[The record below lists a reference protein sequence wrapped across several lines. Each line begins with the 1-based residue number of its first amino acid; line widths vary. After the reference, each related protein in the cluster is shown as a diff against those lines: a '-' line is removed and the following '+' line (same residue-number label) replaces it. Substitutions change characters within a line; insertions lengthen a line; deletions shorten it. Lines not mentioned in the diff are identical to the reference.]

1 MTNAIIKRE
10 STQQRIWDLPIR
22 LWHWILTGS
31 LIAAAVIALA
41 LGEHSSLFPYHSIL
55 GLVMGLM
62 VVLRL
67 IWGVI
72 GTRHARFASLAFSPG
87 ALFSYLRGV
96 AFGGAPRFPG
106 HNPGAAYATI
116 AMLILTFVIC
126 GTGIALSQGNEA
138 IKELHEIS
146 VYALLAVAGAHIL
159 GVIAHTVRH
168 HEPIALSMIHG
179 KKIAEPDQAI
189 TSSRPVAAFVFLLLV
204 GGWAFML
211 VRAYDPATQSTTIPF
226 TSFKLQL
233 GEAEGD
239 EKSDREGKRDEA
251 ATQSRQR
258 ESSNQ
263 RSHEEHEDDDD

>member
-1 MTNAIIKRE
+1 MTNAIVRRE

-31 LIAAAVIALA
+31 LIAASVIALA

-72 GTRHARFASLAFSPG
+72 GTRHARVASLAFGPG

-96 AFGGAPRFPG
+96 VFGGAPRFAG
-106 HNPGAAYATI
+106 HNPGAAYATL
-116 AMLILTFVIC
+116 AMLILILLIC
-126 GTGIALSQGNEA
+126 ATGIALSQGNEA

-146 VYALLAVAGAHIL
+146 VYALLAVAGAHVL

-179 KKIAEPDQAI
+179 RKIAEPDQAI
-189 TSSRPVAAFVFLLLV
+189 SSSRPVAALVFLLLV

-211 VRAYDPATQSTTIPF
+211 ARAYDPATQSTTIPF

-233 GEAEGD
+233 GEAEGS
-239 EKSDREGKRDEA
+239 EKSEREGNRGDA
-251 ATQSRQR
+251 RGQGST
-258 ESSNQ
+258 
-263 RSHEEHEDDDD
+263 EEHEDDDD

>member
-1 MTNAIIKRE
+1 MSNALIKRE

-31 LIAAAVIALA
+31 LIAASVISLA
-41 LGEHSSLFPYHSIL
+41 FGEHSSLFPYHSML

-62 VVLRL
+62 VVLR
-67 IWGVI
+67 IFWGVI
-72 GTRHARFASLAFSPG
+72 GTRHARFASLAFGPG
-87 ALFSYLRGV
+87 ALLSYLRGA
-96 AFGGAPRFPG
+96 AFGGAPRFAG

-116 AMLILTFVIC
+116 AMLILILVIC
-126 GTGIALSQGNEA
+126 GTGIALSQGNEG

-189 TSSRPVAAFVFLLLV
+189 TSSRPVPALVFLLLV

-211 VRAYDPATQSTTIPF
+211 ARDYDPATQSTSIPF

-233 GEAEGD
+233 GEAEGQ
-239 EKSDREGKRDEA
+239 EEGEGNHGEA
-251 ATQSRQR
+251 AQQSGERG
-258 ESSNQ
+258 SSGQN
-263 RSHEEHEDDDD
+263 SHEDREDDDD

>member
-106 HNPGAAYATI
+106 HNPGAAYA
-116 AMLILTFVIC
+116 A
-126 GTGIALSQGNEA
+126 
-138 IKELHEIS
+138 
-146 VYALLAVAGAHIL
+146 
-159 GVIAHTVRH
+159 
-168 HEPIALSMIHG
+168 
-179 KKIAEPDQAI
+179 
-189 TSSRPVAAFVFLLLV
+189 LV
-204 GGWAFML
+204 G
-211 VRAYDPATQSTTIPF
+211 VPATQGPGMRVVASRLWSSVFSGRPCASEWTPA
-226 TSFKLQL
+226 SSSVQL
-233 GEAEGD
+233 A
-239 EKSDREGKRDEA
+239 
-251 ATQSRQR
+251 
-258 ESSNQ
+258 
-263 RSHEEHEDDDD
+263 

>member
-22 LWHWILTGS
+22 FWHWILTGS
-31 LIAAAVIALA
+31 LLAASVISLA
-41 LGEHSSLFPYHSIL
+41 LGEHSSLFPYHSLL

-67 IWGVI
+67 VWGVV
-72 GTRHARFASLAFSPG
+72 GTRHARFASLAFGPG
-87 ALFSYLRGV
+87 SLLSYLRGA
-96 AFGGAPRFPG
+96 AFGGAPRFAG

-116 AMLILTFVIC
+116 AMLILILLIC
-126 GTGIALSQGNEA
+126 GTGIALSQGNEG

-146 VYALLAVAGAHIL
+146 VYALLAVVGAHIV

-168 HEPIALSMIHG
+168 HEPIALSMVHG
-179 KKIAEPDQAI
+179 RKIAEPDQAI
-189 TSSRPVAAFVFLLLV
+189 TSSRPVAALVFLVLV

-211 VRAYDPATQSTTIPF
+211 VRAYDPATQSTAIPF

-233 GEAEGD
+233 GEPEG
-239 EKSDREGKRDEA
+239 EEEGKREGKRGEVSEHSKRGESRS
-251 ATQSRQR
+251 QSSQ
-258 ESSNQ
+258 
-263 RSHEEHEDDDD
+263 EEREDDDD